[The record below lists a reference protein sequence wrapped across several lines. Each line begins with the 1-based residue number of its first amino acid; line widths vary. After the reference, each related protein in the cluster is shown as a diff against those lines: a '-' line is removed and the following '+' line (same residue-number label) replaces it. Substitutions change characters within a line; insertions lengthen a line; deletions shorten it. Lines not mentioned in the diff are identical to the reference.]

1 MGRTIPHV
9 RVDCQRGERTRP
21 FGVPFGLTAP
31 ARVGDAASTG
41 TIRGGCGLDGP
52 FREGGGMGDVTR
64 PCLVLMAGGAGVGKT
79 GLARMLVRRVPN
91 AVLLDKDRLLGRWVD
106 RVLVA
111 AGTSADRDSR
121 YYWQDV
127 RPEEYATL
135 ETIAFDHLELGKLV
149 VVDAPLRPELQDST
163 WVARVRRACADRG
176 AGFLTVWVTVSTETA
191 RRRMAARAEPR
202 DHWKLANWEE
212 FLRRQ
217 PYEPPA
223 GAGLV
228 LINEDSDSLES
239 ALHHV
244 LAALTAATRTP
255 EESGP

>member
-1 MGRTIPHV
+1 
-9 RVDCQRGERTRP
+9 
-21 FGVPFGLTAP
+21 
-31 ARVGDAASTG
+31 
-41 TIRGGCGLDGP
+41 
-52 FREGGGMGDVTR
+52 MGDGALPFDSLTVPSEVEGQPDLFDLPGKNAFFRILLDLRNPKRMRLWQAFCGGDRVSEVMR

-79 GLARMLVRRVPN
+79 GLARMLVRRVAN

-135 ETIAFDHLELGKLV
+135 ETIAFDHLELGKV
-149 VVDAPLRPELQDST
+149 VVIDAPLRPELQDST
-163 WVARVRRACADRG
+163 WVARIRRACADRG
-176 AGFLTVWVTVSTETA
+176 AGFLAIWVIVSPETA

-202 DHWKLANWEE
+202 DQWKLANWEE

-217 PYEPPA
+217 PYDPPT

-228 LINEDSDSLES
+228 LTNEDSETLEP
-239 ALHHV
+239 ALKHA
-244 LAALTAATRTP
+244 LAALAAATRAP
-255 EESGP
+255 EGSVP